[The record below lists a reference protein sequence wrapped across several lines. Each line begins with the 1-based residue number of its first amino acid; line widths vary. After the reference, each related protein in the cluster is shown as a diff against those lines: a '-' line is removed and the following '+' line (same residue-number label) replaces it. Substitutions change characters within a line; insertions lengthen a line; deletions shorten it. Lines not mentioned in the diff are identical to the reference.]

1 MITGGSLE
9 NKCLDATKKLANSG
23 QGEEFQM
30 DTAPSNQT
38 LRVNSVAV
46 VSLEKRHHLFT
57 HAIFPTEGSRRN
69 GVQATSDMPANET
82 TLEGPTSK
90 PAVIRNLYR
99 NRQAKIPSSLD
110 KSAAS
115 GDSSAEENTRD
126 DAAHAKVPCLAHQRK
141 TINSFSH
148 ARLVAGPPEHFF
160 SVAAKKLA
168 NSRQGAESQPES
180 QPETALS
187 NEMPNSVAPAEPL
200 QQRHNNLLGDG
211 SSTNSVH
218 ATPDTPASI
227 PQDMMQQT
235 PRDEVFQSDN
245 VLREELV

>member
-1 MITGGSLE
+1 
-9 NKCLDATKKLANSG
+9 
-23 QGEEFQM
+23 
-30 DTAPSNQT
+30 
-38 LRVNSVAV
+38 
-46 VSLEKRHHLFT
+46 
-57 HAIFPTEGSRRN
+57 
-69 GVQATSDMPANET
+69 MPANET
-82 TLEGPTSK
+82 TLEGPV
-90 PAVIRNLYR
+90 VIPSLYR
-99 NRQAKIPSSLD
+99 NRKAKMLSSLE
-110 KSAAS
+110 KPAAS

-126 DAAHAKVPCLAHQRK
+126 DDAHAKVPCLAHQRK

-148 ARLVAGPPEHFF
+148 ARLVAGPPENFF
-160 SVAAKKLA
+160 SVAAKKVA
-168 NSRQGAESQPES
+168 NSRQGADP

-187 NEMPNSVAPAEPL
+187 NEMPNPVAPAEPL

-211 SSTNSVH
+211 SITNSVH